1 MNPLC
6 SANFVSMMRQTAIF
20 FHRNWVDVI
29 NVLLLVFIV
38 HIWTQIDTIP
48 IGGDYSNS
56 FIIWPREWINAY
68 SSGNKLWNGT
78 HEVVLNYQFPY
89 IRLLYAAFPGDDYSA
104 AMFRLFIVLST
115 KLVASYLSFR
125 YIASMVNDRFS
136 LNGGVLLSLFSL
148 LYVCSPIVY
157 YDHYFWSLP
166 QHDEIFV
173 YPILLSLFVSYV
185 NANIKL
191 SAVYFILYAAL
202 FYIFRYC
209 FSPASLPWL
218 LPCLPL
224 LVVLSGYLFIPDKP
238 YKATKVA
245 LLLCASILL
254 IAEPLFDDI
263 KLLLNNSSVYTNAI
277 SNLEQDGSDRVAA
290 SYNGIAG
297 LLHIYW
303 SILAQPQFSVLREYS
318 NNAIAALSFPNVI
331 YAIPYLALL
340 ILALIGFVLCK
351 FDIRKTFFPVVLLIL
366 YIFYAFWHAG
376 GGPFTYL
383 YIKFLSFK
391 GASMWR
397 YPPGKLAFPLLFTFL
412 IFAFYGLSRFVRVF
426 KYKKSIVIV
435 VFVLLLPQIIP
446 FANGSIIRQ
455 KVWQTDYNAGIKNID
470 CFEKISLKLRQDGI
484 ENIASIPLASGDA
497 SYHIMSDGK
506 SNIYVGPSIMSML
519 SGVNVV
525 GSLQI
530 LPGMQE
536 VLKNNDQNEV
546 VKYFKK
552 SHVSHLLID
561 NNLLSSS
568 LPMNNWLFNIGFN
581 KLLSSY
587 SNNIKNFDYTED
599 ICLNYSLAKIKK

>member
-1 MNPLC
+1 MLSSSNLV
-6 SANFVSMMRQTAIF
+6 SKIIQNANFFV
-20 FHRNWVDVI
+20 RNWFDVI
-29 NVLLLVFIV
+29 NVFALLVIALV
-38 HIWTQIDTIP
+38 WTQIDTIP

-89 IRLLYAAFPGDDYSA
+89 IKLLYAAFPGDDYSA
-104 AMFRLFIVLST
+104 AMHRFFIILST

-125 YIASMVNDRFS
+125 YVASMINDRFC

-173 YPILLSLFVSYV
+173 YPILLSLFVRFV

-191 SAVYFILYAAL
+191 SAVYFIFYAAF

-218 LPCLPL
+218 LPCIPL
-224 LVVLSGYLFIPDKP
+224 IVVLSVYLFNPDKP
-238 YKATKVA
+238 YKAAKVA
-245 LLLCASILL
+245 LLLSASILL
-254 IAEPLFDDI
+254 IADPLFDDI
-263 KLLLNNSSVYTNAI
+263 KLLLNKSSVYTNAI
-277 SNLEQDGSDRVAA
+277 SNLEQDGSDRAAA
-290 SYNGIAG
+290 SYTGISG

-303 SILAQPQFSVLREYS
+303 SILAQPQFSLLREYS
-318 NNAIAALSFPNVI
+318 NNSVAELSFPNIV
-331 YAIPYLALL
+331 YAIPYIVILF
-340 ILALIGFVLCK
+340 LALIGYALCK
-351 FDIRKTFFPVVLLIL
+351 FDQPKTYLPMFLLII
-366 YIFYAFWHAG
+366 YILYAFWHAG

-383 YIKFLSFK
+383 YIKFLGFK

-397 YPPGKLAFPLLFTFL
+397 YPPGKLGFPLLFTFL
-412 IFAFYGLSRFVRVF
+412 LFTFYGLSKFVQKF
-426 KYKKSIVIV
+426 KYNNSIVIV
-435 VFVLLLPQIIP
+435 VYILLLPQIIP

-455 KVWQTDYNAGIKNID
+455 KVWQTDYNSGIKNID
-470 CFEKISLKLRQDGI
+470 CFEKMSLKLQQDEI
-484 ENIASIPLASGDA
+484 KNIASIPLASGDA

-506 SNIYVGPSIMSML
+506 SAIYVGPSLVSML

-525 GSLQI
+525 GSLQM
-530 LPGMQE
+530 LPGMKE
-536 VLKNNDQNEV
+536 VKKNNDEKYL
-546 VKYFKK
+546 VKYFKQ
-552 SHVSHLLID
+552 SHVTHLLID
-561 NNLLSSS
+561 NNLLSSR
-568 LPMNNWLFNIGFN
+568 LPLNNWLIDFGFN
-581 KLLSSY
+581 ELLYLY

-599 ICLNYSLAKIKK
+599 MCLNYTLAKIKK